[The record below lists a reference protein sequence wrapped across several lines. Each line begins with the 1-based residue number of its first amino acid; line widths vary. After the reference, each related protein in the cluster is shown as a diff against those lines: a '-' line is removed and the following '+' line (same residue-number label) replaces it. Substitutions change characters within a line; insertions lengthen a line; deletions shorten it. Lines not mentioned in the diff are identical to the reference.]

1 MEFSDV
7 VRTTAAV
14 RRYTDEPLPDET
26 LYRILDK
33 ARFAPSG
40 GNRQGCHVV
49 VVRDQWTRER
59 LVDLTGAG
67 GRRYAAQLAAGE
79 NPWNTIEPTA
89 VSPADVDATPVP
101 DHLIRPLLD
110 AAVVLVI
117 TVDLSVVAATD
128 SELDRIGVVAGA
140 SVYPL
145 AWNVLLAAREEG
157 FGGTLTTMLAAAEP
171 DVRALLGI
179 PGRHALACVIPLGRP
194 VKQLT
199 RLRRQPVEDF
209 VTTERFDGP
218 PLSPSP

>member
-40 GNRQGCHVV
+40 GNRQGCRVV
-49 VVRDQWTRER
+49 VVRDQRTRER
-59 LVDLTGAG
+59 LVELTGVG

-89 VSPADVDATPVP
+89 VSEAAIAATPLP
-101 DHLIRPLLD
+101 DHLTRPLLD
-110 AAVVLVI
+110 AAVVLVL
-117 TVDLSVVAATD
+117 TLDLSVVAATD

-157 FGGTLTTMLAAAEP
+157 FGGTLTTMLVTAEP
-171 DVRALLGI
+171 EVRALLGI
-179 PGRHALACVIPLGRP
+179 PAGHALACVIPLGRP
-194 VKQLT
+194 AKQLT

-209 VTTERFDGP
+209 VTRERFDGA
-218 PLSPSP
+218 PLSSS

>member
-1 MEFSDV
+1 MELSEV
-7 VRTTAAV
+7 LHSTAAV

-26 LYRILDK
+26 LYRILDR

-49 VVRDQWTRER
+49 VVRDRHTRER
-59 LVDLTGAG
+59 LVELTGVG
-67 GRRYAAQLAAGE
+67 GRRYAAQLAADE

-89 VSPADVDATPVP
+89 VSEADIEATPVP
-101 DHLIRPLLD
+101 DHLTRPLLD
-110 AAVVLVI
+110 AAVLLVV
-117 TVDLSVVAATD
+117 TVDLAAVAATD
-128 SELDRIGVVAGA
+128 SELDRVGVVAGA

-179 PGRHALACVIPLGRP
+179 PDGHALACVIPLGRP

-209 VTTERFDGP
+209 VTTERFDGA
-218 PLSPSP
+218 PLSPTP